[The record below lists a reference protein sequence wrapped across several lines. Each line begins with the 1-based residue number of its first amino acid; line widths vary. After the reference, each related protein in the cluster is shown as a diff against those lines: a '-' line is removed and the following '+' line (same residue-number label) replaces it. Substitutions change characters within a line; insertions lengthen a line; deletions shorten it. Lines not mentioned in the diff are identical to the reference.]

1 MAKPSRILTTH
12 AGSLPRPAGLI
23 SMFTDRVSGKPLD
36 EAAFNEAIENATRWV
51 VERQREAGIDIPNNG
66 EQGRESFFLYVRR
79 RMTGFGGHGARKPWA
94 DLLDFP
100 EFAEMSGQYFA
111 NKNMV
116 SNRQPPLAQ
125 GPVKHIAPE
134 ENLAE
139 INQFKTALQDVD
151 GGFTD
156 AFMTAP
162 SPGMV
167 ASAMHNR
174 HYPDD
179 DAYLDALADALSI
192 EYRAAVESGLILQID
207 APDLAMERH
216 ISHADQPLDA
226 FLSFMRRVI
235 TRINRALEGV
245 PRERVRLHVCW
256 GNYEG
261 PHTHD
266 VALREILPVL
276 MEANV
281 GGFMMPF
288 ANPRHQHEIDVFRDL
303 PLAPDQYL
311 IAGVVDTLTNFVEH
325 PEVIARRIE
334 QAVEAVG
341 DASRVLA
348 GTDCG
353 FDTSAGMGRVS
364 SDVVWAKLRAMRE
377 GADIAGKRL
386 F

>member
-1 MAKPSRILTTH
+1 MAPSNRILTTH

-23 SMFTDRVSGKPLD
+23 SMYTDRVAGRPLD
-36 EAAFNEAIENATRWV
+36 ETAFGAAIENATRSV
-51 VERQREAGIDIPNNG
+51 VEHQRAAGIDIPNNG
-66 EQGRESFFLYVRR
+66 EQGREAFFLYVRR
-79 RMTGFGGHGARKPWA
+79 RMTGFGGHGQRKPWA

-111 NKNMV
+111 AKTMV

-125 GPVKHIAPE
+125 GAVKHIAPE

-139 INQFKTALQDVD
+139 INLFKSVLAATD
-151 GGFTD
+151 GSFAD

-167 ASAMHNR
+167 SSAMHNR
-174 HYPDD
+174 YYPDEG
-179 DAYLDALADALSI
+179 AYLDALGEALSV

-216 ISHADQPLDA
+216 ISYGDQPLDA
-226 FLSFMRRVI
+226 FLGFMRRVI
-235 TRINRALEGV
+235 ARINRAVAGL

-261 PHTHD
+261 PHTRD

-276 MEANV
+276 FEADV

-288 ANPRHQHEIDVFRDL
+288 ANPRHQHEIDVFREL
-303 PLAPDQYL
+303 PLKPDQYL

-325 PEVIARRIE
+325 PEVIAQRLER
-334 QAVEAVG
+334 AAEAIG
-341 DASRVLA
+341 DPARVLA

-377 GADIAGKRL
+377 GADIAAGRL

>member
-1 MAKPSRILTTH
+1 MAKPNRILTTH

-36 EAAFNEAIENATRWV
+36 EAAFNDAIENATRWV
-51 VERQREAGIDIPNNG
+51 IERQRDAGIDIPNNG

-111 NKNMV
+111 NKKMV

-139 INQFKTALQDVD
+139 INQFKAALEDID
-151 GGFTD
+151 GGFAD

-174 HYPDD
+174 YYPDD
-179 DAYLDALADALSI
+179 DAYLDALSDALSV

-226 FLSFMRRVI
+226 FLDFMRRVI
-235 TRINRALEGV
+235 TRINRALDGV

-276 MEANV
+276 LEANV
-281 GGFMMPF
+281 GAFMMPF

-325 PEVIARRIE
+325 PEVVARRIE

-364 SDVVWAKLRAMRE
+364 SDVVWAKLRAMRD